1 MSTGIGAQ
9 MGTGVAPQP
18 GGVLLGNVAYMPP
31 GFEPFYKEPFSYNVI
46 FNAIGAA
53 VTQTVTTQINNDS
66 YFVCTQQMAEIWD
79 SATGNTTN
87 IQPNAS
93 AMLVKI
99 TDSSSGKQNMDQV
112 TPLSA
117 QFGTASQPKVW
128 LYRAKLYL
136 PGGQI
141 QVELTNNHAASQK
154 VRLVFEGFKV
164 YRVPDNLGQM

>member
-1 MSTGIGAQ
+1 MGDNIGAG
-9 MGTGVAPQP
+9 MAPQP

-31 GFEPFYKEPFSYNVI
+31 GFEGFYKEPFSYNII

-53 VTQTVTTQINNDS
+53 TTLTGNTNIQNDS
-66 YFVCTQQMAEIWD
+66 YFVCTQQMADIWD

-87 IQPNAS
+87 TQPNVAP
-93 AMLVKI
+93 MLVRI
-99 TDSSSGKQNMDQV
+99 LDSSSGKANMDQV
-112 TPLSA
+112 TPLSS

-141 QVELTNNHAASQK
+141 QCELTNNMAASQR

-164 YRVPDNLGQM
+164 YRVPDSLNTM